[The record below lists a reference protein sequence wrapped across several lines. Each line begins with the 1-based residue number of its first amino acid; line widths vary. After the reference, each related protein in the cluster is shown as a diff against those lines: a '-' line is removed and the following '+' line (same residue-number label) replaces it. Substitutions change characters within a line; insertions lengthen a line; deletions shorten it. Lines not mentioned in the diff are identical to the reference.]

1 MKLKIAINGYGR
13 IGRNVTR
20 AIYESGYNDRVQL
33 VAINDLAPVESNAH
47 LTRFDTIHGRFNT
60 PVSVEGNDLLIGGDR
75 VRVCQER
82 DPAQLPWA
90 ELEVDLVLECTGR
103 FTTKESASA
112 HMQAGAKAVLISAPS
127 KDADLTVVYGVNDD
141 KLTAEHKVVSNA
153 SCTTNCLAP
162 VAKALHRALGLERG
176 FMTTVHAYTND
187 QNTQDAVHADIYRAR
202 AAADN
207 MIPTKTGAAAAVGL
221 VLPELKGRLDGMAV
235 RVPVSNVSLVDCQ
248 FVAGRDTTVE
258 EVNAIMKEAATN
270 SRGVLTYCDQPLVSV
285 DFNHTTASSHFDANH
300 TRVNGNLVKVMAWYD
315 NEWGFSHRML
325 DTSLSMA
332 EALQLQEPVAET
344 A

>member
-1 MKLKIAINGYGR
+1 MKIRIAINGYGR

-20 AIYESGYNDRVQL
+20 AIYESGYSDKVQL

-60 PVSVEGNDLLIGGDR
+60 PVSVEGDALLIGGDR
-75 VRVCQER
+75 IQVCQER
-82 DPAQLPWA
+82 DPAQLPWKK
-90 ELEVDLVLECTGR
+90 LGVDLVLECTGR
-103 FTTKESASA
+103 FTGKEAASA
-112 HMQAGAKAVLISAPS
+112 HITAGAKAVLISAPS

-162 VAKALHRALGLERG
+162 VAKALHRELGIERG

-248 FVAGRDTTVE
+248 FIAGRDTTAE
-258 EVNAIMKEAATN
+258 EVNQVMQQAAEA
-270 SRGVLTYCDQPLVSV
+270 SGGVLTYCDQPLVSV

-325 DTSLSMA
+325 DTSLAMA
-332 EALQLQEPVAET
+332 EALKLERVAAET

>member
-1 MKLKIAINGYGR
+1 MKIKIAINGYGR

-33 VAINDLAPVESNAH
+33 VAINDLAPVEANAH

-60 PVSVEGNDLLIGGDR
+60 EVKVDGEALLIGGDR
-75 VRVCQER
+75 VQVCQER

-90 ELEVDLVLECTGR
+90 ELGVDLVLECTGR
-103 FTTKESASA
+103 FTDKASASA
-112 HMQAGAKAVLISAPS
+112 HISAGAKAVLISAPS

-141 KLTAEHKVVSNA
+141 KLTADHKVVSNA

-162 VAKALHRALGLERG
+162 VAKALHRELGIERG

-221 VLPELKGRLDGMAV
+221 VLPELKGLLDGMAV
-235 RVPVSNVSLVDCQ
+235 RVPVNNVSLVDCQ
-248 FVAGRDTTVE
+248 FIAGRETTVE
-258 EVNAIMKEAATN
+258 EVNAIMQKAAEA
-270 SRGVLTYCDQPLVSV
+270 SDGVLTYCDQPLVSV

-325 DTSLSMA
+325 DTSLAMA
-332 EALQLQEPVAET
+332 EALQLKKAVAET

>member
-1 MKLKIAINGYGR
+1 MKIKIAINGYGR

-20 AIYESGYNDRVQL
+20 AIYESGYGDRIQL

-60 PVSVEGNDLLIGGDR
+60 EVKVDGDALLIGGDR
-75 VRVCQER
+75 VQVCQER
-82 DPAQLPWA
+82 DPAKLPWR
-90 ELEVDLVLECTGR
+90 ELDVDLVLECTGR
-103 FTTKESASA
+103 FTDKASASA
-112 HMQAGAKAVLISAPS
+112 HIAAGAKAVLISAPS

-141 KLTAEHKVVSNA
+141 KLTADHKVVSNA

-162 VAKALHRALGLERG
+162 VAKALHRALGIERG

-221 VLPELKGRLDGMAV
+221 VLPELKGKLDGMAV

-248 FVAGRDTTVE
+248 FIASRETSAE
-258 EVNAIMKEAATN
+258 EVNRIMQEAAEA
-270 SRGVLTYCDQPLVSV
+270 SGVLTYCDQPLVSV

-325 DTSLSMA
+325 DTSLAMA
-332 EALQLQEPVAET
+332 EALQLNRVVAET

>member
-20 AIYESGYNDRVQL
+20 AIYESGYNDRIQL

-47 LTRFDTIHGRFNT
+47 LTRFDTIHGRFST
-60 PVSVEGNDLLIGGDR
+60 PVSVDGNELLIGGDR

-90 ELEVDLVLECTGR
+90 ELEVDLVLECTGL
-103 FTTKESASA
+103 FTGREAASA
-112 HMQAGAKAVLISAPS
+112 HRKAGAKAVLISAPS

-141 KLTAEHKVVSNA
+141 ELTAEHKVVSNA

-162 VAKALHRALGLERG
+162 VAKALHRALGIERG

-248 FVAGRDTTVE
+248 FIAERDTTVE
-258 EVNAIMKEAATN
+258 EVNAIMKEAAAA
-270 SRGVLTYCDQPLVSV
+270 SRGVLTFCDQPLVSV

-300 TRVNGNLVKVMAWYD
+300 TRVNGKLVKVMAWYD

-325 DTSLSMA
+325 DTSLAMA
-332 EALQLQEPVAET
+332 ETLQLRVPVAES

>member
-1 MKLKIAINGYGR
+1 MKIKIAINGYGR

-20 AIYESGYNDRVQL
+20 AIYESGYSDRVQL
-33 VAINDLAPVESNAH
+33 VAINDLAPVASNAH
-47 LTRFDTIHGRFNT
+47 LTRFDTIHGRFGT
-60 PVSVEGNDLLIGGDR
+60 DVKVDGDALVIGGDR
-75 VRVCQER
+75 VQVCQER
-82 DPAQLPWA
+82 DPSKLPWKQ
-90 ELEVDLVLECTGR
+90 LGVDLVLECTGR
-103 FTTKESASA
+103 FTDRASASA
-112 HMQAGAKAVLISAPS
+112 HIEAGAAAVLISAPS
-127 KDADLTVVYGVNDD
+127 RDADLTVVYGVNDSN
-141 KLTAEHKVVSNA
+141 LTADHRVVSNA

-162 VAKALHRALGLERG
+162 VAQALHRELGIERG

-235 RVPVSNVSLVDCQ
+235 RVPISNVSLVDCQ
-248 FVAGRDTTVE
+248 FIAGRDTTAE
-258 EVNAIMKEAATN
+258 EVNRIMQEAAKA
-270 SRGVLTYCDQPLVSV
+270 SGGVLTYCDQPLVSV
-285 DFNHTTASSHFDANH
+285 DFNHTSASSHFDANH

-325 DTSLSMA
+325 DTSLAMA
-332 EALQLQEPVAET
+332 ETLQLNQPVAES

>member
-1 MKLKIAINGYGR
+1 MKIKIAINGYGR

-33 VAINDLAPVESNAH
+33 VAINDLAPVASNAH
-47 LTRFDTIHGRFNT
+47 LTRYDTIHGRFST
-60 PVSVEGNDLLIGGDR
+60 PVAVEGENLVIGGDR
-75 VRVCQER
+75 ILVCQQR
-82 DPAQLPWA
+82 DPAQLPWKQ
-90 ELEVDLVLECTGR
+90 LDVDLVLECTGL
-103 FTTKESASA
+103 FTSKDAASA
-112 HMQAGAKAVLISAPS
+112 HLKAGAKAVLISAPS
-127 KDADLTVVYGVNDD
+127 GDADLTVVYGVNHN
-141 KLTAEHKVVSNA
+141 KLTASHKVVSNA

-162 VAKALHRALGLERG
+162 VAKALHRAIGIERG

-235 RVPVSNVSLVDCQ
+235 RVPISNVSLVDCQ
-248 FVAGRDTTVE
+248 FISSRETTVE
-258 EVNAIMKEAATN
+258 EVNQIMRRAA
-270 SRGVLTYCDQPLVSV
+270 SESDGVLTYCDQPLVSV

-325 DTSLSMA
+325 DTSLAMA
-332 EALQLQEPVAET
+332 ETLRVREQIAEI

>member
-1 MKLKIAINGYGR
+1 MKLRIAINGYGR

-20 AIYESGYNDRVQL
+20 AIYESAYTDRICL
-33 VAINDLAPVESNAH
+33 VAINDLAPVEANAH
-47 LTRFDTIHGRFNT
+47 LTRFDTVHGRFNT
-60 PVSVEGNDLLIGGDR
+60 PVSVEGDALVIDGDR
-75 VRVCQER
+75 VQVCRER
-82 DPAQLPWA
+82 DPSKLPWDK
-90 ELEVDLVLECTGR
+90 LDVDLVLECTGR
-103 FTTKESASA
+103 FTDREAASA
-112 HMQAGAKAVLISAPS
+112 HLAAGARAVLISAPS
-127 KDADLTVVYGVNDD
+127 RDADLTVVYGVNED
-141 KLTAEHKVVSNA
+141 KLKPGHNIVSNA

-162 VAKALHRALGLERG
+162 VARALHAALEIERG

-248 FVAGRDTTVE
+248 FVVGRETSVD
-258 EVNAIMKEAATN
+258 EVNSILRKAAQD
-270 SRGVLTYCDQPLVSV
+270 SRGVLTYCAQPLVSV

-325 DTSLSMA
+325 DTSLAMA
-332 EALQLQEPVAET
+332 EVLQAQEQMAET